1 MKRLF
6 ALCNGN
12 TRTFESLVANKWNE
26 SLILATNNELTE
38 KKKKISQVRD
48 VYRGQLSG
56 WRPLSSFNAK
66 HPRFL
71 HPRTIH
77 RLCFRWSC
85 SRKCLPVQSV
95 RQDLLEK
102 ILHVHASPP
111 LRKGTEIQLR
121 PLRQKVQVQAQIAV
135 ASYLE
140 FA

>member
-1 MKRLF
+1 MFLF

-12 TRTFESLVANKWNE
+12 TWTFESLVANKWNE
-26 SLILATNNELTE
+26 SLILATNNELT
-38 KKKKISQVRD
+38 KKKKKFLKPETSVVAD
-48 VYRGQLSG
+48 CLDGVDCPVLT
-56 WRPLSSFNAK
+56 K

-77 RLCFRWSC
+77 RLCFRWGR

-102 ILHVHASPP
+102 IFHVHASPP

>member
-1 MKRLF
+1 M
-6 ALCNGN
+6 
-12 TRTFESLVANKWNE
+12 SVVADC
-26 SLILATNNELTE
+26 LDG
-38 KKKKISQVRD
+38 VD
-48 VYRGQLSG
+48 
-56 WRPLSSFNAK
+56 LSSFNAK
-66 HPRFL
+66 

-77 RLCFRWSC
+77 RLCFRWGR

-102 ILHVHASPP
+102 IFHVHASPP